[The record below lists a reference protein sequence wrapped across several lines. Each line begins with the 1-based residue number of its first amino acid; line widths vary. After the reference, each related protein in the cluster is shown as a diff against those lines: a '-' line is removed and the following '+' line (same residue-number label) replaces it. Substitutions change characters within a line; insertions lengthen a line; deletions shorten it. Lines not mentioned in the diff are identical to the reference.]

1 LKEHR
6 LELQK
11 INPQIPVEL
20 ERWAGQLGVSVEVLK
35 AAIEAIGT
43 DVDKIKAHL
52 SDPTVHAGEG

>member
-1 LKEHR
+1 M
-6 LELQK
+6 ELQK